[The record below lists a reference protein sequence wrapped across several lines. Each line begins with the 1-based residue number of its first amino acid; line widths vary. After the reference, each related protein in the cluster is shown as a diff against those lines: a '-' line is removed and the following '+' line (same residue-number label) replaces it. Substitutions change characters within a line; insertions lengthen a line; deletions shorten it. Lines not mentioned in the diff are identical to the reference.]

1 MQKAFSNVL
10 SYLVFLSTISIVII
24 SLFAIIFPG
33 FFISIYFPYNV
44 EIDPFEPSIWLIPVS
59 SFSFVFLVL
68 GFVYYKRKLPVQ
80 VYKCIQFIL
89 NFEISKRITVI
100 LGIIIFVFYIGFS
113 VNELSINEDGQ
124 FPDDYDILM
133 TALQIWPSTES
144 DDIYVSPCSQGDR
157 KCLMVQEQNSRY
169 VRMLLLVSSI
179 EIFQNIKI
187 LPFVASI
194 SLLIV
199 TFFLTYQISHKRFSG
214 IVALLI
220 ILQSHTF
227 LFFDTVAVYENFWIL
242 FFLISLY
249 LINRKW
255 QLSSILYLLALF
267 SKAFIFVFFLSTI
280 FYIYRARISS
290 RKKIWAMCSYGGVIL
305 IILAVFSFGDSVYG
319 DIINISGS
327 EFFLALN
334 TLGYTLRYDVFIIL
348 SLLPVTIGLFFT
360 SRRGFLQADS
370 ILILILTSLLAG
382 PFISMLTGFYLQ
394 QVVVMPYRFLPLIVF
409 VAIGIGVFLSKKN

>member
-44 EIDPFEPSIWLIPVS
+44 EIVPFEPSIWLIPVS

-144 DDIYVSPCSQGDR
+144 DDIYV
-157 KCLMVQEQNSRY
+157 QEQNSRY
-169 VRMLLLVSSI
+169 VRMVLLGTSL

-227 LFFDTVAVYENFWIL
+227 LFFDTVAVFENFWIL

-305 IILAVFSFGDSVYG
+305 IILTVFSFGDSVYG
-319 DIINISGS
+319 DIINISDS

-370 ILILILTSLLAG
+370 ILILILASLLAG
-382 PFISMLTGFYLQ
+382 PFISMLTGFYFVL
-394 QVVVMPYRFLPLIVF
+394 PYRFLPLIVF

>member
-113 VNELSINEDGQ
+113 VNELSINEEGQ
-124 FPDDYDILM
+124 FPDYNILKA
-133 TALQIWPSTES
+133 ALQIWPSTES
-144 DDIYVSPCSQGDR
+144 DDIY
-157 KCLMVQEQNSRY
+157 VQEQNSRY

-255 QLSSILYLLALF
+255 QLSPILYLLALF

-305 IILAVFSFGDSVYG
+305 IILTVFSFGDSVYG
-319 DIINISGS
+319 DIINISDS

-370 ILILILTSLLAG
+370 ILILILASLLAG

-394 QVVVMPYRFLPLIVF
+394 QVLILPYRLLPLIVF

>member
-44 EIDPFEPSIWLIPVS
+44 EIVPFEPSIWLIPVS

-124 FPDDYDILM
+124 FPDDYDILI

-144 DDIYVSPCSQGDR
+144 DDIY
-157 KCLMVQEQNSRY
+157 VQEQNSRY

-305 IILAVFSFGDSVYG
+305 IILTVFSFGDSVYG
-319 DIINISGS
+319 DIINISDS

-370 ILILILTSLLAG
+370 ILVLILTSLLAG
-382 PFISMLTGFYLQ
+382 PFISMLTEFYFVL
-394 QVVVMPYRFLPLIVF
+394 PYRFLPLIVF

>member
-44 EIDPFEPSIWLIPVS
+44 EIVPFEPSIWLIPVS

-113 VNELSINEDGQ
+113 VNELSINEEGQ
-124 FPDDYDILM
+124 FPDYGILK

-144 DDIYVSPCSQGDR
+144 DDIYV
-157 KCLMVQEQNSRY
+157 QEQNSRY
-169 VRMLLLVSSI
+169 VRMLLLGTSL

-255 QLSSILYLLALF
+255 QLSPILYLLALF

-305 IILAVFSFGDSVYG
+305 IILTVFSFGDSVYG
-319 DIINISGS
+319 DIINISDS

-370 ILILILTSLLAG
+370 ILVLILASLLAG
-382 PFISMLTGFYLQ
+382 PFISMLTEFYFVL
-394 QVVVMPYRFLPLIVF
+394 PYRFLPLIVF

>member
-1 MQKAFSNVL
+1 M
-10 SYLVFLSTISIVII
+10 II

-44 EIDPFEPSIWLIPVS
+44 EIVPFEPSIWLIPVS

-124 FPDDYDILM
+124 FPDYGILK

-144 DDIYVSPCSQGDR
+144 DDIYV
-157 KCLMVQEQNSRY
+157 QEQNSRY
-169 VRMLLLVSSI
+169 VRMVLLGTSL
-179 EIFQNIKI
+179 EILQNIKI

-255 QLSSILYLLALF
+255 QLSPILYLLALF
-267 SKAFIFVFFLSTI
+267 SKAFIFVFFLPTI

-305 IILAVFSFGDSVYG
+305 IILTVFSFGDSVYG
-319 DIINISGS
+319 DIINISDS

-370 ILILILTSLLAG
+370 ILVLILTSLLAG
-382 PFISMLTGFYLQ
+382 PFISMLTGFYFVL
-394 QVVVMPYRFLPLIVF
+394 PYRFLPLIVF

>member
-44 EIDPFEPSIWLIPVS
+44 EIVPFEPSIWLIPVS

-113 VNELSINEDGQ
+113 VNELSINEEGQ
-124 FPDDYDILM
+124 FPDYDILK

-144 DDIYVSPCSQGDR
+144 DDIYV
-157 KCLMVQEQNSRY
+157 QEQNSRY
-169 VRMLLLVSSI
+169 VRMLLLGTSL

-227 LFFDTVAVYENFWIL
+227 LFFDTVAVFENFWIL

-255 QLSSILYLLALF
+255 QLSPILYLLALF

-305 IILAVFSFGDSVYG
+305 IILAVFSFGDSVYS
-319 DIINISGS
+319 DIINISDS

-370 ILILILTSLLAG
+370 ILVLILTSLLAG
-382 PFISMLTGFYLQ
+382 PFISMLTEFYFVL
-394 QVVVMPYRFLPLIVF
+394 PYRFLPLIVF

>member
-44 EIDPFEPSIWLIPVS
+44 EIVPFEPSIWLIPVS

-113 VNELSINEDGQ
+113 VNELSINEEGQ
-124 FPDDYDILM
+124 FPDYNILK

-144 DDIYVSPCSQGDR
+144 DDIYV
-157 KCLMVQEQNSRY
+157 QEQNSRY
-169 VRMLLLVSSI
+169 VRMLLLGTSL

-227 LFFDTVAVYENFWIL
+227 LFFDTVAVFENFWIL

-255 QLSSILYLLALF
+255 QLSPILYLLALF

-319 DIINISGS
+319 DIINISDS

-370 ILILILTSLLAG
+370 ILVLILASLLAG
-382 PFISMLTGFYLQ
+382 PFISMLTGFYFVL
-394 QVVVMPYRFLPLIVF
+394 PYRFLPLIVF

>member
-44 EIDPFEPSIWLIPVS
+44 EIVPFEPSIWLIPVS

-113 VNELSINEDGQ
+113 VNELSINEEGQ
-124 FPDDYDILM
+124 FPDYNILK

-144 DDIYVSPCSQGDR
+144 DDIYV
-157 KCLMVQEQNSRY
+157 QEQNSRY
-169 VRMLLLVSSI
+169 VRMVLLGTSLEV
-179 EIFQNIKI
+179 FQNIKI

-305 IILAVFSFGDSVYG
+305 IILTVFSFGDSVYG
-319 DIINISGS
+319 DIINISDS

>member
-44 EIDPFEPSIWLIPVS
+44 EIVPFEPSIWLIPVS

-113 VNELSINEDGQ
+113 VNELSINEEGQ
-124 FPDDYDILM
+124 FPDYGILK

-144 DDIYVSPCSQGDR
+144 DDIYV
-157 KCLMVQEQNSRY
+157 QEQNSRY
-169 VRMLLLVSSI
+169 VRMVLLGTSL

-227 LFFDTVAVYENFWIL
+227 LFFDTVAVFENFWIL

-255 QLSSILYLLALF
+255 QLSPILYLLALF

-305 IILAVFSFGDSVYG
+305 IILTVFSFGDSVYG
-319 DIINISGS
+319 DIINISDS

-370 ILILILTSLLAG
+370 ILILILASLLAG

-394 QVVVMPYRFLPLIVF
+394 QVLILPYRLLPLIVF

>member
-44 EIDPFEPSIWLIPVS
+44 EIVPFEPSIWLIPVS

-113 VNELSINEDGQ
+113 VNELSINEEGQ
-124 FPDDYDILM
+124 FPDYNILKA
-133 TALQIWPSTES
+133 ALQIWPSTES
-144 DDIYVSPCSQGDR
+144 DDIYV
-157 KCLMVQEQNSRY
+157 QEQNSRY
-169 VRMLLLVSSI
+169 VRMVLLGTSL

-227 LFFDTVAVYENFWIL
+227 LFFDTVAVFENFWIL

-305 IILAVFSFGDSVYG
+305 IILTVFSFGDSVYS
-319 DIINISGS
+319 DIINISDS

-394 QVVVMPYRFLPLIVF
+394 QVLILPYRLLPLIVF

>member
-44 EIDPFEPSIWLIPVS
+44 EIVPFEPSIWLIPVS

-124 FPDDYDILM
+124 FPDDYDILI

-144 DDIYVSPCSQGDR
+144 DDIY
-157 KCLMVQEQNSRY
+157 VQEQNSRY

-305 IILAVFSFGDSVYG
+305 IILTVFSFGDSVYG
-319 DIINISGS
+319 DIINISDS

-370 ILILILTSLLAG
+370 ILILILASLLAG
-382 PFISMLTGFYLQ
+382 PFISMLTEFYFVL
-394 QVVVMPYRFLPLIVF
+394 PYRFLPLIVF

>member
-44 EIDPFEPSIWLIPVS
+44 EIVPFEPSIWLIPVS

-113 VNELSINEDGQ
+113 VNELSINEEGQ
-124 FPDDYDILM
+124 FPDYGILK

-144 DDIYVSPCSQGDR
+144 DDIYV
-157 KCLMVQEQNSRY
+157 QEQNSRY
-169 VRMLLLVSSI
+169 VRMLLLGTSL

-227 LFFDTVAVYENFWIL
+227 LFFDTVAVFENFWIL

-255 QLSSILYLLALF
+255 QLSPILYLLALF

-290 RKKIWAMCSYGGVIL
+290 RKKIWAMCSYGGVLL
-305 IILAVFSFGDSVYG
+305 IILTVFSFGDSVYS
-319 DIINISGS
+319 DIINISDS

-370 ILILILTSLLAG
+370 ILVLILTSLLAG
-382 PFISMLTGFYLQ
+382 PFISMLTGFYFVL
-394 QVVVMPYRFLPLIVF
+394 PYRFLPLIVF

>member
-1 MQKAFSNVL
+1 M
-10 SYLVFLSTISIVII
+10 II

-44 EIDPFEPSIWLIPVS
+44 EIVPFEPSIWLIPVS

-113 VNELSINEDGQ
+113 VNELSINEEGQ
-124 FPDDYDILM
+124 FPDYNILKA
-133 TALQIWPSTES
+133 ALQIWPSTES
-144 DDIYVSPCSQGDR
+144 DDIY
-157 KCLMVQEQNSRY
+157 VQEQNSRY

-227 LFFDTVAVYENFWIL
+227 LFFDTVAVFENFWIL

-255 QLSSILYLLALF
+255 QLSPILYLLALF

-305 IILAVFSFGDSVYG
+305 IILAVFSFGDSVYS
-319 DIINISGS
+319 DIINISDS

-370 ILILILTSLLAG
+370 ILVLILASLLAG
-382 PFISMLTGFYLQ
+382 PFISMLTGFYFVL
-394 QVVVMPYRFLPLIVF
+394 PYRFLPLIVF

>member
-44 EIDPFEPSIWLIPVS
+44 EIVPFEPSIWLIPVS

-113 VNELSINEDGQ
+113 VNELSINEEGQ
-124 FPDDYDILM
+124 FPDYGILK

-144 DDIYVSPCSQGDR
+144 DDIYV
-157 KCLMVQEQNSRY
+157 QEQNSRY
-169 VRMLLLVSSI
+169 VRMLLLGTSL

-255 QLSSILYLLALF
+255 QLSPILYLLALF

-305 IILAVFSFGDSVYG
+305 IILTVFSFGDSVYG
-319 DIINISGS
+319 DIINISDS

-370 ILILILTSLLAG
+370 ILVLILASLLAG
-382 PFISMLTGFYLQ
+382 PFISMLTGFYFVL
-394 QVVVMPYRFLPLIVF
+394 PYRFLPLIVF

>member
-1 MQKAFSNVL
+1 M
-10 SYLVFLSTISIVII
+10 VII

-124 FPDDYDILM
+124 FSDDYDILT

-144 DDIYVSPCSQGDR
+144 DDIY
-157 KCLMVQEQNSRY
+157 VQEQNSRY

-227 LFFDTVAVYENFWIL
+227 LFFDTVAVFENFWIL

-305 IILAVFSFGDSVYG
+305 IILTVFSFGDSVYG
-319 DIINISGS
+319 DIINISDS

-370 ILILILTSLLAG
+370 ILVLILASLLAG
-382 PFISMLTGFYLQ
+382 PFISMLTEFYFVL
-394 QVVVMPYRFLPLIVF
+394 PYRFLPLIVF

>member
-1 MQKAFSNVL
+1 VQKAFSNVL

-124 FPDDYDILM
+124 FPDDYDILI

-144 DDIYVSPCSQGDR
+144 DDIYV
-157 KCLMVQEQNSRY
+157 QEQNSRY
-169 VRMLLLVSSI
+169 VRMVLLGTSL

-227 LFFDTVAVYENFWIL
+227 LFFDTVAVFENFWIL

-319 DIINISGS
+319 DIINISDS

-370 ILILILTSLLAG
+370 ILILILASLLAG

-394 QVVVMPYRFLPLIVF
+394 QVLILPYRLLPLIVF

>member
-44 EIDPFEPSIWLIPVS
+44 EIVPFEPSIWLIPVS

-113 VNELSINEDGQ
+113 VNELSINEEGQ
-124 FPDDYDILM
+124 FPDYNILKA
-133 TALQIWPSTES
+133 ALQIWPSTES
-144 DDIYVSPCSQGDR
+144 DDIYV
-157 KCLMVQEQNSRY
+157 QEQNSRY
-169 VRMLLLVSSI
+169 VRMLLLGTSL

-255 QLSSILYLLALF
+255 QLSPILYLLALF

-305 IILAVFSFGDSVYG
+305 IILTVFSFGDSVYG
-319 DIINISGS
+319 DIINISDS

-370 ILILILTSLLAG
+370 ILVLILASLLAG
-382 PFISMLTGFYLQ
+382 PFISMLTGFYFVL
-394 QVVVMPYRFLPLIVF
+394 PYRFLPLIVF

>member
-113 VNELSINEDGQ
+113 VNELSINEEGQ
-124 FPDDYDILM
+124 FPDYDILK

-144 DDIYVSPCSQGDR
+144 DDIY
-157 KCLMVQEQNSRY
+157 VQEQNSRY

-227 LFFDTVAVYENFWIL
+227 LFFDTVAVFENFWIL

-305 IILAVFSFGDSVYG
+305 IILAVFSFGDSVYS
-319 DIINISGS
+319 DIINISDS

-370 ILILILTSLLAG
+370 ILILILASLLAG

-394 QVVVMPYRFLPLIVF
+394 QVLILPYRLLPLIVF

>member
-44 EIDPFEPSIWLIPVS
+44 EIVPFEPSIWLIPVS

-113 VNELSINEDGQ
+113 VNELSINEEGQ
-124 FPDDYDILM
+124 FPDYNILKA
-133 TALQIWPSTES
+133 ALQIWPSTES
-144 DDIYVSPCSQGDR
+144 DDIYV
-157 KCLMVQEQNSRY
+157 QEQNSRY
-169 VRMLLLVSSI
+169 VRMVLLGTSL

-255 QLSSILYLLALF
+255 QLSPILYLLALF

-305 IILAVFSFGDSVYG
+305 IILTVFSFGDSVYG
-319 DIINISGS
+319 DIINISDS

-370 ILILILTSLLAG
+370 ILVLILTSLLAG
-382 PFISMLTGFYLQ
+382 PFISMLTGFYFVL
-394 QVVVMPYRFLPLIVF
+394 PYRFLPLIVF

>member
-1 MQKAFSNVL
+1 MEQKAFSNVL
-10 SYLVFLSTISIVII
+10 PYLVFLSTISIVII

-124 FPDDYDILM
+124 FSDDYDILI

-144 DDIYVSPCSQGDR
+144 DDIY
-157 KCLMVQEQNSRY
+157 VQEQNSRY

-227 LFFDTVAVYENFWIL
+227 LFFDTVAVFENFWIL

-319 DIINISGS
+319 DIINISDS

-370 ILILILTSLLAG
+370 ILVLILASLLAG

-394 QVVVMPYRFLPLIVF
+394 QVLILPYRLLPLIVF

>member
-124 FPDDYDILM
+124 FPDDYDILK

-144 DDIYVSPCSQGDR
+144 DDIY
-157 KCLMVQEQNSRY
+157 VQEQNSRY

-227 LFFDTVAVYENFWIL
+227 LFFDTVAVFENFWIL

-305 IILAVFSFGDSVYG
+305 IILTVFSFGDSVYG
-319 DIINISGS
+319 DIINISDS

-370 ILILILTSLLAG
+370 ILVLILTSLLAG
-382 PFISMLTGFYLQ
+382 PFISMLTGFYFVL
-394 QVVVMPYRFLPLIVF
+394 PYRFLPLIVF

>member
-1 MQKAFSNVL
+1 MEQKAFSNVL

-44 EIDPFEPSIWLIPVS
+44 EIVPFEPSIWLIPVS

-113 VNELSINEDGQ
+113 VNELSINEEEQ
-124 FPDDYDILM
+124 FPDYGILK

-144 DDIYVSPCSQGDR
+144 DDIY
-157 KCLMVQEQNSRY
+157 VQEQNSRY

-267 SKAFIFVFFLSTI
+267 SKAFIFVFFLPTI

-305 IILAVFSFGDSVYG
+305 IILTVFSFGDSVYG
-319 DIINISGS
+319 DIINISDS

-370 ILILILTSLLAG
+370 ILVLILTSLLAG
-382 PFISMLTGFYLQ
+382 PFISMLTGFYFVL
-394 QVVVMPYRFLPLIVF
+394 PYRFLPLIVF
-409 VAIGIGVFLSKKN
+409 VAIGVGVFLSKKN

>member
-1 MQKAFSNVL
+1 VQKAFSNVL

-44 EIDPFEPSIWLIPVS
+44 EIVPFEPSIWLIPVS

-113 VNELSINEDGQ
+113 VNELSINEEGQ
-124 FPDDYDILM
+124 FPDYGILK

-144 DDIYVSPCSQGDR
+144 DDIYVSSCSQGDR

-227 LFFDTVAVYENFWIL
+227 LFFDTVAVFENFWIL

-305 IILAVFSFGDSVYG
+305 IILTVFSFGDSVYG
-319 DIINISGS
+319 DIINISDS

-370 ILILILTSLLAG
+370 ILVLILASLLAG
-382 PFISMLTGFYLQ
+382 PFISMLTEFYFVL
-394 QVVVMPYRFLPLIVF
+394 PYRFLPLIVF

>member
-1 MQKAFSNVL
+1 M
-10 SYLVFLSTISIVII
+10 II

-44 EIDPFEPSIWLIPVS
+44 EIVPFEPSIWLIPVS

-113 VNELSINEDGQ
+113 VNELSINEEGQ
-124 FPDDYDILM
+124 FPDYGILK

-144 DDIYVSPCSQGDR
+144 DDIYV
-157 KCLMVQEQNSRY
+157 QEQNSRY
-169 VRMLLLVSSI
+169 VRMVLLGTSL

-267 SKAFIFVFFLSTI
+267 SKAFIFIFFLSTI

-305 IILAVFSFGDSVYG
+305 IILTVFSFGDSVYG
-319 DIINISGS
+319 DIINISDS

-370 ILILILTSLLAG
+370 ILVLILTSLLAG
-382 PFISMLTGFYLQ
+382 PFISMLTEFYFVL
-394 QVVVMPYRFLPLIVF
+394 PYRFLPLIVF

>member
-44 EIDPFEPSIWLIPVS
+44 EIVPFEPSIWLIPVS

-113 VNELSINEDGQ
+113 VNELSINEEGQ
-124 FPDDYDILM
+124 FPDYNILKA
-133 TALQIWPSTES
+133 ALQIWPSTES
-144 DDIYVSPCSQGDR
+144 DDIYV
-157 KCLMVQEQNSRY
+157 QEQNSRY
-169 VRMLLLVSSI
+169 VRMLLLGSSI

-255 QLSSILYLLALF
+255 QLSPILYLLALF

-305 IILAVFSFGDSVYG
+305 IILTVFSFGDSVYS
-319 DIINISGS
+319 DIINISDS

-370 ILILILTSLLAG
+370 ILVLILASLLAG
-382 PFISMLTGFYLQ
+382 PFISMLTGFYFVL
-394 QVVVMPYRFLPLIVF
+394 PYRFLPLIVF

>member
-1 MQKAFSNVL
+1 M
-10 SYLVFLSTISIVII
+10 VII

-44 EIDPFEPSIWLIPVS
+44 EIVPFEPSIWLIPVS

-124 FPDDYDILM
+124 FPDDYDILI

-144 DDIYVSPCSQGDR
+144 DDIY
-157 KCLMVQEQNSRY
+157 VQEQNSRY

-227 LFFDTVAVYENFWIL
+227 LFFDTVAVFENFWIL

-305 IILAVFSFGDSVYG
+305 IILTVFSFGDSVYG
-319 DIINISGS
+319 DIINISDS

>member
-1 MQKAFSNVL
+1 M
-10 SYLVFLSTISIVII
+10 II

-44 EIDPFEPSIWLIPVS
+44 EIVPFEPSIWLIPVS

-124 FPDDYDILM
+124 FPDYGILK

-144 DDIYVSPCSQGDR
+144 DDIYV
-157 KCLMVQEQNSRY
+157 QEQNSRY
-169 VRMLLLVSSI
+169 VRMVLLETSL

-305 IILAVFSFGDSVYG
+305 IILTVFSFGDSIYG
-319 DIINISGS
+319 DIINISDP

-370 ILILILTSLLAG
+370 ILILILASLLAG

-409 VAIGIGVFLSKKN
+409 VAIGVGVFLSKKN

>member
-44 EIDPFEPSIWLIPVS
+44 EIVPFEPSIWLIPVS

-113 VNELSINEDGQ
+113 VNELSINEEGQ
-124 FPDDYDILM
+124 FPDYNILKA
-133 TALQIWPSTES
+133 ALQIWPSTES
-144 DDIYVSPCSQGDR
+144 DDIY
-157 KCLMVQEQNSRY
+157 VQEQNSRY

-305 IILAVFSFGDSVYG
+305 IILTVFSFGDSVYS
-319 DIINISGS
+319 DIINISDS

-370 ILILILTSLLAG
+370 ILVLILTSLLAG